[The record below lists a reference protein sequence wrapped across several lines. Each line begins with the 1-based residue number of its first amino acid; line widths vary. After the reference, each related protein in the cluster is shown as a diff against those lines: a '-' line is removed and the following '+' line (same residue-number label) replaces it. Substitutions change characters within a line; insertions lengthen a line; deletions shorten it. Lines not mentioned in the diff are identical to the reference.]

1 MKVKEIYEAFL
12 RYDDKPKI
20 TGPHAVEDCIA
31 KYCKEGGFN
40 VAYGQPGAWTDIKVK
55 EHVFVN
61 VEEDDV
67 WIVDKNTV
75 MPKPEKPEG
84 PATPGPATPGPEVPG
99 PDVPPSVK
107 TFKRITV
114 SGSVAIDQWNDL
126 YSSFVQTL
134 RDNGLRI
141 EVKFTATSNNALPL
155 TENSQIYKSVKESA
169 SQLGLNLTEE
179 E

>member
-1 MKVKEIYEAFL
+1 MS
-12 RYDDKPKI
+12 D
-20 TGPHAVEDCIA
+20 
-31 KYCKEGGFN
+31 
-40 VAYGQPGAWTDIKVK
+40 
-55 EHVFVN
+55 
-61 VEEDDV
+61 DDV

-84 PATPGPATPGPEVPG
+84 PDTPGTATPSPDAPG
-99 PDVPPSVK
+99 PDVPPAVK
-107 TFKRITV
+107 AFKRITV
-114 SGSVAIDQWNDL
+114 SGSVAVDQWNDL

>member
-1 MKVKEIYEAFL
+1 M
-12 RYDDKPKI
+12 
-20 TGPHAVEDCIA
+20 EDCVA

-55 EHVFVN
+55 EHVFVHAD
-61 VEEDDV
+61 EDDV

-84 PATPGPATPGPEVPG
+84 PATPGPANPGPDVPG
-99 PDVPPSVK
+99 PDVPPAVK

-114 SGSVAIDQWNDL
+114 SGSVSVDQWNDL

-169 SQLGLNLTEE
+169 SQLGLNIIEE

>member
-1 MKVKEIYEAFL
+1 MDIY
-12 RYDDKPKI
+12 
-20 TGPHAVEDCIA
+20 
-31 KYCKEGGFN
+31 
-40 VAYGQPGAWTDIKVK
+40 
-55 EHVFVN
+55 
-61 VEEDDV
+61 
-67 WIVDKNTV
+67 TV
-75 MPKPEKPEG
+75 MPKPEKPDT
-84 PATPGPATPGPEVPG
+84 PATPGPDVPGPTVPG
-99 PDVPPSVK
+99 PDVPPTVK

-114 SGSVAIDQWNDL
+114 SGSVSVDQWNDL